1 MHEAKEKKLFG
12 YVSIVAFLEFMKFVL
27 IYWINLL
34 INKEHFYALLSYVGN
49 IIWIILLRK

>member
-12 YVSIVAFLEFMKFVL
+12 YVSIVAFLEFIKFVL